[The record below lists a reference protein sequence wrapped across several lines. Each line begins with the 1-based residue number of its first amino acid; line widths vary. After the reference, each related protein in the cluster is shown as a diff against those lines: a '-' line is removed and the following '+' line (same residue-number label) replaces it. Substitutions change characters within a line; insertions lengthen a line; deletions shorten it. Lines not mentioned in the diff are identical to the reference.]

1 MTLTG
6 GIVKAPDPRASVGAD
21 LESVRE
27 EITVAEDGET
37 PRTRFSVP
45 LTGAFGVEWIESFYR
60 LQWAGT
66 DDIGY
71 HISKNCREIYF
82 ERSAPAESREW
93 LPGALSSLRDFIGL
107 VNRELTRNEGN
118 QAA

>member
-1 MTLTG
+1 MKDLDSHTP
-6 GIVKAPDPRASVGAD
+6 VDAD

-27 EITVAEDGET
+27 EITAAEDGET
-37 PRTRFSVP
+37 PRVRFSVP
-45 LTGAFGVEWIESFYR
+45 LKGAFGVEWIESFYR

-82 ERSAPAESREW
+82 ERNAATESREW
-93 LPGALSSLRDFIGL
+93 LPEALKSLREFIVL
-107 VNRELTRNEGN
+107 VNRELISNEAN
-118 QAA
+118 RAA